1 MPTTSLRRRLLL
13 VGAASLLPLAV
24 ASGFSLLALVD
35 HRRGRG
41 RAFAGGVRRRNP
53 VSIALGIVAAVLVGR
68 RIVGPMSALR
78 AAAAA
83 PGRRERLESPATDI
97 HEIREVADAL
107 AAAGAQRDRAEAERE
122 ELLAR
127 EREARAAAEA
137 LAAGARTINT
147 RDLDA
152 ALQNIT
158 GSACT
163 LLQAHVAT
171 VFRLDP
177 ESDGLVLIVGGG
189 PQGTTLSRNA
199 VVPRGAASAGGARRS
214 GVLGGRS
221 RMHGDEHAAAAGME
235 WRHVLEPGS
244 HLAPVD
250 VIAGRAGGLPILALD
265 SDSDPSARV
274 VCAHHGPRGQHV
286 EPLAKEVEFAE
297 PVGLGFRPV
306 GQRRVLETLP
316 P

>member
-1 MPTTSLRRRLLL
+1 MRSLVVYGGGILL
-13 VGAASLLPLAV
+13 
-24 ASGFSLLALVD
+24 
-35 HRRGRG
+35 
-41 RAFAGGVRRRNP
+41 
-53 VSIALGIVAAVLVGR
+53 SIALGIVAAVLVGR
-68 RIVGPMSALR
+68 RIIGPMSALR

-107 AAAGAQRDRAEAERE
+107 
-122 ELLAR
+122 
-127 EREARAAAEA
+127 AAAEA